1 MIGAGCG
8 LAIMVLPMRC
18 MKLIGSTSERL
29 IVRSSDREWDCFG
42 AIHNVRE
49 KREKKELAW
58 SLVFRVGA
66 GVLR

>member
-1 MIGAGCG
+1 
-8 LAIMVLPMRC
+8 

-49 KREKKELAW
+49 KREKKELAL